1 MNYFESVAEEP
12 TVALVGDMVS
22 PQPKGQDARP
32 MQLQRETVITGHQAE
47 EEGEGRLCTYL
58 KVVVSGAQKRIGRR
72 GEELVYE
79 GVAFLSALTVVAV
92 LRLLPRRRDTHLVS
106 RLHCI

>member
-1 MNYFESVAEEP
+1 M
-12 TVALVGDMVS
+12 
-22 PQPKGQDARP
+22 
-32 MQLQRETVITGHQAE
+32 ITGHQAE

-58 KVVVSGAQKRIGRR
+58 KVVVSGAQKRTGRR

-92 LRLLPRRRDTHLVS
+92 LRLLPRRCDTHLVS
-106 RLHCI
+106 RLHCILYLTDIGTWPGIRVTSQPGV